1 MAAHIKKRAE
11 SSPAFTSADLK
22 GFFQPQK
29 SSRTSFSRRKAATA
43 SNPRIRR
50 LSGTLQSGSGIRKPV
65 AGLRSSGQRSSTK
78 SILAVVAVCQL
89 SAAFSPS
96 VEAELVRGSSSGGG
110 GRPKADMIA
119 TVPTASG

>member
-29 SSRTSFSRRKAATA
+29 SS
-43 SNPRIRR
+43 RR